1 MSSELDL
8 LILPI
13 TRHDEENTA
22 QPASVYV
29 AAPPR
34 RPARSRSSDR
44 LFFQLA
50 LSGNAPL
57 DARQQAELYDKL
69 ADIFFKTSG
78 SVTSAMRE
86 AANQANQ
93 LLLERNLGLAGRGQQ
108 AIGLFTIA
116 VLREDRL
123 YLGQAGPVHAL
134 LATAQQVADLYDPY
148 LAGRGLGVSR
158 TVTLRFSQFELQAGD
173 IYLISAQPSPAWTPD
188 FLQDNRAHRLEIQ
201 RRMLI
206 EQPQVDPQ
214 AVLVQ
219 ARPGGGKLLLARPKP
234 VAQPAEALTP
244 SPEEAKEPVQALP
257 ASGITAPE
265 PVQAAPPETLADSI
279 TLMEAESEPKVQTPI
294 ADEPLAQAE
303 FAAEEPLPAAEA
315 PLPVELARAYRK
327 PFAAS
332 LPEEEEELEGDHEE
346 PAAQPAAQ
354 PEQAR
359 AKRTSL
365 PKPNLAPKLLGLFQG
380 WRRFRRRL
388 ASGWQALLERIL
400 PEEAVDVLPASLMA
414 LIAVAVPIVV
424 VAVASTVYF
433 QRGRGSLFDDY
444 LQQAQQLAVVA
455 RAQTEL
461 TAQRSSWQNVLLA
474 VDEAEAYQVS
484 DETASL
490 RREAQTFLD
499 SVDAIERLDYQPAIV
514 GGLVNTVQISRIL
527 PSGDD
532 LYLLNRADGSA
543 LHARL
548 TADGYELDPN
558 FVCGPTRNNGPLVD
572 IVNLPFGNALDAAL
586 VGIDENGSVIYC
598 RVDDAPLA
606 NHLPTHDSNWG
617 KPTALTFG
625 GGSLYVLDPLKRAV
639 WIFESANQDLTYST
653 PPRFFFANQVPD
665 LINAIDLAI
674 YRDDLYILKAD
685 GRMTTCT
692 YSLNKFSPTRCDD
705 PAVYLDY
712 RQGRASGETI
722 ADTTFR
728 QVLYAPPPD
737 PSIYLLDAPNRAIY
751 HFSLRLALQRQYQ
764 PLNRLAEGDAT
775 AFSILQ
781 NRVAFLAIGSRLY
794 YANIP

>member
-1 MSSELDL
+1 MPSELDL
-8 LILPI
+8 LILPV
-13 TRHDEENTA
+13 TRHDEEYAA
-22 QPASVYV
+22 QPPSVYV

-34 RPARSRSSDR
+34 RPARSRSLDR
-44 LFFQLA
+44 LFFHLA

-57 DARQQAELYDKL
+57 DAQQQAEMLDKL
-69 ADIFFKTSG
+69 ADVFFKTSG

-93 LLLERNLGLAGRGQQ
+93 LLLERNLGLSGRGQQ
-108 AIGLFTIA
+108 AIGLFSIA

-123 YLGQAGPVHAL
+123 YLGQAGPVHAV
-134 LATAQQVADLYDPY
+134 LATAGQVGDLYDPY

-158 TVTLRFSQFELQAGD
+158 TVTLRFAQFELQAGD
-173 IYLISAQPSPAWTPD
+173 IYLISAQPAPAWTPE
-188 FLQDNRAHRLEIQ
+188 FLQENRAHRLEIQ

-219 ARPGGGKLLLARPKP
+219 ARPGSGKLLLARPKP
-234 VAQPAEALTP
+234 VAQPAEGSTP
-244 SPEEAKEPVQALP
+244 SPEESKEPIRAQP
-257 ASGITAPE
+257 AP
-265 PVQAAPPETLADSI
+265 LADSLPAAVTRPAVEAVEAVFEPI
-279 TLMEAESEPKVQTPI
+279 DEAAGPDEALVEAELT
-294 ADEPLAQAE
+294 
-303 FAAEEPLPAAEA
+303 AEEPTAAEA

-327 PFAAS
+327 PFAAA
-332 LPEEEEELEGDHEE
+332 LPDKEDELDDELAE
-346 PAAQPAAQ
+346 PAVQSTIQPAPAHPQ
-354 PEQAR
+354 R
-359 AKRTSL
+359 ASL
-365 PKPNLAPKLLGLFQG
+365 PKPNLAPKLLGLIQG
-380 WRRFRRRL
+380 LRRLRRRV
-388 ASGWQALLERIL
+388 SSSWQALLERIL
-400 PEEAVDVLPASLMA
+400 PEEAVDALPASLMA
-414 LIAVAVPIVV
+414 LIAVAVPIMV

-484 DETASL
+484 EETASL

-514 GGLVNTVQISRIL
+514 GGLVNTVHISRIL
-527 PSGDD
+527 SSGDE
-532 LYLLNRADGSA
+532 LYLLNRTDGSV
-543 LHARL
+543 LHASL
-548 TADGYELDPN
+548 TAEGYELDPN
-558 FVCGPTRNNGPLVD
+558 FVCGATRTTGPLVD
-572 IVNLPFGNALDAAL
+572 IVSLPFGNSLDAAL
-586 VGIDENGSVIYC
+586 AGIDENGSVIYC
-598 RVDDAPLA
+598 RVGDAPLS
-606 NHLPTHDSNWG
+606 NNLPTPDSNWG

-625 GGSLYVLDPLKRAV
+625 GGSLYVLDPLTRAV
-639 WIFESANQDLTYST
+639 WIFESANQDLSYSSR
-653 PPRFFFANQVPD
+653 PRFFFANQVPD

-674 YRDDLYILKAD
+674 YRDDLYILHAD
-685 GRMTTCT
+685 GGMTTCT
-692 YSLNKFSPTRCDD
+692 YSLNEFSPTRCED

-737 PSIYLLDAPNRAIY
+737 PSIYLLDAPNRAIF

-764 PLNRLAEGDAT
+764 PLNRLPEGDAT

-781 NRVAFLAIGSRLY
+781 NRVAFLAVGSRLY